1 MQELQGTDRIDAE
14 ADEPTAEDA
23 KVADAVAEAEGD
35 APKAE
40 ATEEAGAAEA
50 EAGATEEAAAAGD
63 AEPSKKGRGKGKARP
78 AKAKAAKAESLEGYS
93 PRLKDRYTK
102 DIVPALMSELGLK
115 NIMQVPR
122 VTKVLVNIGLGEAL
136 ENPKTLESA
145 ERDVTAITGQ
155 HPVTTK
161 AKKSVAAFKIR
172 QGMTIGMVVTMR
184 GYRMY
189 EFLDRLINIALPRIR
204 DFRGAPTHSFDGR
217 GNYSLGLREQVMF
230 PEVDFNEIDRI
241 RGLQINIVT
250 SAETDDAARRLLELM
265 GFAFAR
271 EPVGAVA

>member
-1 MQELQGTDRIDAE
+1 MQELQGTDRIDGD
-14 ADEPTAEDA
+14 ADAEDPKA
-23 KVADAVAEAEGD
+23 QDGETADAVAEAEGD

-40 ATEEAGAAEA
+40 ATEEAAAPKADAAE
-50 EAGATEEAAAAGD
+50 GD
-63 AEPSKKGRGKGKARP
+63 AKPAKGGRGKGKAKP
-78 AKAKAAKAESLEGYS
+78 AETKAAKAESLAGYS
-93 PRLKDRYTK
+93 PRLQDRYRQ
-102 DIVPALMSELGLK
+102 DIVPALMSDLGLK
-115 NIMQVPR
+115 NIMQVPK

-136 ENPKTLESA
+136 DNPKAVESA
-145 ERDVTAITGQ
+145 ERDVVAITGQ

-161 AKKSVAAFKIR
+161 AKKSIAAFKIR

-204 DFRGAPTHSFDGR
+204 DFRGAPTHGFDGR

-241 RGLQINIVT
+241 RGLQVNIVT
-250 SAETDDAARRLLELM
+250 TAQTDDAARRLLELM
-265 GFAFAR
+265 GFAFSR

>member
-1 MQELQGTDRIDAE
+1 MQELQGTDQIDGDAE
-14 ADEPTAEDA
+14 DPKAQDGEMADT
-23 KVADAVAEAEGD
+23 VAEVE
-35 APKAE
+35 
-40 ATEEAGAAEA
+40 
-50 EAGATEEAAAAGD
+50 GD
-63 AEPSKKGRGKGKARP
+63 AEPAKGGRGKAKATP
-78 AKAKAAKAESLEGYS
+78 AKKKAAKAESLAGYS
-93 PRLKDRYTK
+93 PRLQDRYRQ
-102 DIVPALMSELGLK
+102 DIVPALMAELGLK
-115 NIMQVPR
+115 NIMQVPK

-136 ENPKTLESA
+136 ENPKAVESA
-145 ERDVTAITGQ
+145 ERDVVAITGQ

-161 AKKSVAAFKIR
+161 AKKSIAAFKIR

-184 GYRMY
+184 GHRMY

-204 DFRGAPTHSFDGR
+204 DFRGASAHGFDGR

-250 SAETDDAARRLLELM
+250 TAQTDDAARRLLELM
-265 GFAFAR
+265 GFAFSR

>member
-1 MQELQGTDRIDAE
+1 MQELQGTDRIDAKGDDPTDKDTK
-14 ADEPTAEDA
+14 AD
-23 KVADAVAEAEGD
+23 DAVAEGD
-35 APKAE
+35 TPKAE
-40 ATEEAGAAEA
+40 DAGVAEAKAEA
-50 EAGATEEAAAAGD
+50 EPAQ
-63 AEPSKKGRGKGKARP
+63 KGKAKAKP
-78 AKAKAAKAESLEGYS
+78 AKKKAAKAESLEGYS
-93 PRLKDRYTK
+93 PRLKDLYKK
-102 DIVPALMSELGLK
+102 DIVPALMSELGLE
-115 NIMQVPR
+115 NIMQVPK

-136 ENPKTLESA
+136 ENPKAVESA
-145 ERDVTAITGQ
+145 ERDLTAITGQ

-161 AKKSVAAFKIR
+161 AKKSIAAFKIR
-172 QGMTIGMVVTMR
+172 QGMTIGIVVTMR

-250 SAETDDAARRLLELM
+250 TATTDDAARRLLELM
-265 GFAFAR
+265 GFAFSR